1 MCFVWIFMYV
11 TGPLVLAFPTE
22 IRHATPLAKYF
33 LSLIDI
39 SLILNFVTSFMLGYH
54 VSSTKEIVL
63 VPKKIVLHY
72 LRTYCFVDF
81 VVAIPTSGSVMVD
94 IFNLKG
100 DAILF
105 LTAILQA
112 IGFLRLGS
120 MLVYFRQITLLF
132 RVGDTTHEFICLVLM
147 SFFFFHWL
155 ACFAYLVPSVTYIIS
170 GSVTNSSW
178 TVIAQI
184 PPNSTDYSL
193 IRMYG
198 ESLLLALC
206 YFLAAGYG
214 EFVTEAI
221 EEIALFCIIYIIG
234 TIYMGYMVV
243 MVIEMVRSSRASENK
258 YEEVIY
264 QLNMYMRNKQLPHDL
279 RRRLNM
285 YYRNR
290 FQMRYFRETAI
301 LATLSEHQRNELFL
315 YSCKE
320 LIDRAKLFQGI
331 PKTVVGVVMGALK
344 QEVYLPNDV
353 ILKAGSTGENM
364 FFIDKGTVAEMLAT
378 GKEVRHLEDGE
389 HFGEMPLILPETR
402 GKRIVNYVAIEITEC
417 FRLEKKQ
424 LMNCMVLFDEFA
436 ERLTKEARD
445 RYELLLQMEDDEDF
459 IMNRR
464 DVLYDLRSGKILE
477 KPRPRASV
485 EK

>member
-1 MCFVWIFMYV
+1 MLSFRTDMHNAPRVVW
-11 TGPLVLAFPTE
+11 
-22 IRHATPLAKYF
+22 YF
-33 LSLIDI
+33 LSLIDV
-39 SLILNFVTSFMLGYH
+39 SLVLNFITSFLLGYH

-63 VPKKIVLHY
+63 VPRKIIFHY
-72 LRTYCFVDF
+72 LRTYCLVDL
-81 VVAIPTSGSVMVD
+81 VVAIPTSGSVMV
-94 IFNLKG
+94 NLFKFKG
-100 DAILF
+100 NVILF
-105 LTAILQA
+105 FTAILQA
-112 IGFLRLGS
+112 VGFLRLGS
-120 MLVYFRQITLLF
+120 MLFYFRQITLLL
-132 RVGDTTHEFICLVLM
+132 RIGDTTHEFICLILM
-147 SFFFFHWL
+147 SIFFFHWL
-155 ACFAYLVPSVTYIIS
+155 ACSVYLIPSVAYAIS
-170 GSVTNSSW
+170 GTVSNSSW
-178 TVIAQI
+178 TFNAQI
-184 PPNSTDYSL
+184 PPNSTEHSL
-193 IRMYG
+193 ARVYA
-198 ESLLLALC
+198 ESFALALS

-214 EFVTEAI
+214 GFVTDAL
-221 EEIALFCIIYIIG
+221 EEITLFCIIYIFGI
-234 TIYMGYMVV
+234 IYIAYMVV
-243 MVIEMVRSSRASENK
+243 VVIEMIRSSRASENK

-279 RRRLNM
+279 RRRLIL
-285 YYRNR
+285 YYKNR

-331 PKTVVGVVMGALK
+331 PRTVVGVVMGALK

-353 ILKAGSTGENM
+353 ILKAGATGENM
-364 FFIDKGTVAEMLAT
+364 FFIDKGTVAEILAT

-417 FRLEKKQ
+417 FRLEKKE

-459 IMNRR
+459 IMNRK
-464 DVLYDLRSGKILE
+464 DVLYELRSGKILE
-477 KPRPRASV
+477 KPRPRTIV